1 MKGHQGRL
9 AFIIPAH
16 NEAGAVGLVVQEIL
30 HRFPSAQV
38 VVCDNASTDT
48 TAAEARLAG
57 ALVMYESRRGKGMA
71 VRRLMR
77 DVDADVYVMIDGD
90 HTYDMTYVED
100 AIQAIEKES
109 FDLMTGNRFDCLPYS
124 SMRAGHSVGNALFT
138 LFVKKVCGI
147 QTKDLFSG
155 LRIMSRRFVKS
166 FPMISGEFE
175 VETEISV
182 YAAKM
187 QVPSK
192 DFPTR
197 VSKRMGTVSKLN
209 TFKDG
214 FKILF
219 FVLRLLHREYP
230 LGLYSALSALTAL
243 CSSAALLSL
252 VVEFAETGLVPRL
265 PTLVAAFSGLVIALV
280 FLVAGLV
287 LKEIVNLKYEGR
299 MLAYNAIGVDRL

>member
-1 MKGHQGRL
+1 MQGHQSRL

-16 NEAGAVGLVVQEIL
+16 NEAGAVGLVVKEIN
-30 HRFPSAQV
+30 HRFPSAHV
-38 VVCDNASTDT
+38 VVCDNASTDA
-48 TAAEARLAG
+48 TAAEARMAG
-57 ALVMYESRRGKGMA
+57 ALVMHESRRGKGMA

-90 HTYDMTYVED
+90 NTYDMTYIGE
-100 AIQAIEKES
+100 AIQIFEKES
-109 FDLMTGNRFDCLPYS
+109 FDLMTGNRFDRLPTS
-124 SMRAGHSVGNALFT
+124 SMRAGHGIANTLFT
-138 LFVKKVCGI
+138 LLVKKVCGI
-147 QTKDLFSG
+147 QINDLFSG

-197 VSKRMGTVSKLN
+197 VAERKGTVSKLN
-209 TFKDG
+209 SFEDG

-230 LGLYSALSALTAL
+230 LAIYSVMSALTAL
-243 CSSAALLSL
+243 CSSVAMLSL
-252 VVEFAETGLVPRL
+252 VIEFVKTGLVPRI
-265 PTLVAAFSGLVIALV
+265 PTFVAAVSGLVIALV

-299 MLAYNAIGVDRL
+299 LLAYLAIGLTSH